1 MINITTAFLTQVRS
15 LPYLSNPYLGSLAI
29 VIVFA
34 LLARILVFLFEWY
47 LHTVAKHTKSEL
59 DDLVV
64 KYLKN
69 PVVILSVVFGVKLA
83 LLNINAHLVL
93 MEISNSILMV
103 TILYVVMRVVDIN
116 IEGWGKKFAS
126 RTETKLDD
134 LLLPLFH
141 KIAKVLFVL
150 VAIVLVLHIWE
161 IDVTPYLAGLGIS
174 GIVLGLALQDSLKN
188 IFGGVSLIMDG
199 TYEIGDKIKL
209 ESGEIGKIM
218 DIGLRSTKLMTYDN
232 EVLYVPNGFLA
243 NSRVLNFTRPDT
255 KVRSKVEF
263 GVAYGSDVEK
273 VKKVVGRVLSK
284 MEHVCKEPAP
294 KVLFYEMGDFAL
306 KFRVFFWVD
315 HWDKEA
321 DKKVES
327 NEKIYEALQHAKIN
341 IPFPT
346 QTVYV
351 EKK

>member
-1 MINITTAFLTQVRS
+1 MMDIIGAFLTEVRS
-15 LPYLSNPYLGSLAI
+15 IPYLNNPYLGSLAI
-29 VIVFA
+29 VLIFA

-47 LHTVAKHTKSEL
+47 LKVVAKHTTSEL
-59 DDLVV
+59 DDMIV
-64 KYLKN
+64 KYLKT
-69 PVVILSVVFGVKLA
+69 PLVMLSVVFGVKLA
-83 LLNINAHLVL
+83 LLNLNAVKVL
-93 MEISNSILMV
+93 MDIVNSVFLV
-103 TILYVVMRVVDIN
+103 TVLYVIMKIVDIN

-126 RTETKLDD
+126 KTETKLDD

-141 KIAKVLFVL
+141 KVAKVLFVL
-150 VAIVLVLHIWE
+150 IAIVLVLHVWD

-218 DIGLRSTKLMTYDN
+218 DIGLRSTKMMTYDN

-273 VKKVVGRVLSK
+273 VKKVVGAVLSK
-284 MEHVCKEPAP
+284 TEQISKDPAP
-294 KVLFYEMGDFAL
+294 KIQFYEMGDFAL

-321 DKKVES
+321 EKKVEA
-327 NEKIYEALQHAKIN
+327 NEKIYEALRSAKIN